1 MPRRAKRRRVL
12 LPCERWRVV
21 RDGCG
26 AWLIVDERGAQPL
39 RAEDPLARLG
49 HLYVAAA
56 APELRD
62 ALLRLAR
69 RMETLIEYTSAQPHR
84 DDKLL
89 QLAHGVIAD
98 SRPSLREQM
107 AAQEAARGG
116 QRELDFEVA

>member
-1 MPRRAKRRRVL
+1 VL

-26 AWLIVDERGAQPL
+26 AWLIVDERG
-39 RAEDPLARLG
+39 G
-49 HLYVAAA
+49 
-56 APELRD
+56 
-62 ALLRLAR
+62 
-69 RMETLIEYTSAQPHR
+69 QPHR

-107 AAQEAARGG
+107 VALDAERGG